1 ARSGGTGMKLTGAEL
16 RTIRMPLVSPFETSF
31 GVEEDRVAVLVR
43 IIGTVGG
50 DRRPVE
56 VQGWGECVAMEMP
69 LYSSE
74 YAEAAAAML
83 RTFLLPRLLAASNA
97 GTDITAETVDSLL
110 QPFVGHRM
118 AKAALEMAVLDA
130 QLRGTGRSLAGYLGA
145 TRSSV
150 PSGVS
155 VGIQPSIATLL
166 DVVGEYLAEGYV
178 RIKLKIKPGWD
189 VAPVEA
195 VRERFGELI
204 PLQVDANAAYTLA
217 DARVLRRLDA
227 FDLLLIEQ
235 PLPEDDLR
243 QHAELARLVRT
254 PICLDESIVS
264 PRAAADAIALKSCS
278 VINIKAGRV
287 GGYLAA
293 KQIHDICRANG
304 IPVWCGG
311 MLETGLGRAANAALA
326 ALPGFTLPGDISASD
341 RFYERDITEP
351 FVMDDG
357 RIAVPTGPG
366 LGVTP
371 IQGVLDQFTVTT
383 EWIQP

>member
-1 ARSGGTGMKLTGAEL
+1 MKVTGAEL
-16 RTIRMPLVSPFETSF
+16 RTIRIPLVSPFETSF
-31 GVEEDRVAVLVR
+31 GVERDRVAILVR
-43 IIGTVGG
+43 VIGTVGG

-56 VQGWGECVAMEMP
+56 VQGWGECVAMESP

-74 YAEAAAAML
+74 YAEAAAAVL
-83 RTFLLPRLLAASNA
+83 RRYLIPRLLAASAA
-97 GTDITAETVDSLL
+97 GTDVTAETVDSLL
-110 QPFVGHRM
+110 ETFVGHRM

-130 QLRGTGRSLAGYLGA
+130 QLHGTGQSLAGYLGA
-145 TRSSV
+145 TRTSV

-155 VGIQPSIATLL
+155 VGIQPSVAALL
-166 DVVGEYLAEGYV
+166 DVVGEYLAQGYV
-178 RIKLKIKPGWD
+178 RIKLKIKPGFD

-195 VRERFGELI
+195 VRDRFGELI

-264 PRAAADAIALKSCS
+264 PRAAADAIALRACS

-293 KQIHDICRANG
+293 RRIHDLCQANG
-304 IPVWCGG
+304 VPVWCGG
-311 MLETGLGRAANAALA
+311 MVETGLGRAANAALA
-326 ALPGFTLPGDISASD
+326 ALPGFTLPGDVSASD
-341 RFYERDITEP
+341 RFYEQDITEP
-351 FVMDDG
+351 FVLDDG

-366 LGVTP
+366 LGVSP
-371 IQGVLDQFTVTT
+371 IGPVLESYTVST
-383 EWIQP
+383 EWIQA